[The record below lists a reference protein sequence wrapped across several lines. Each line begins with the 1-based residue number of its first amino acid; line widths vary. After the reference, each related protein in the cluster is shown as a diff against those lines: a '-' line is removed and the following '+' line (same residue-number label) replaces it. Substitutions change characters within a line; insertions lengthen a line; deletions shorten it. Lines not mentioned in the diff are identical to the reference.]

1 MFSFCHISSRTRA
14 ASQLFPSPSH
24 QPTRAPILILYLCVF
39 LSMRGVNRGVVDQN
53 PDPVPRSRA
62 LVTETGIGDGEG
74 CSSDTRQAAILQG
87 TLWILH

>member
-1 MFSFCHISSRTRA
+1 
-14 ASQLFPSPSH
+14 
-24 QPTRAPILILYLCVF
+24 
-39 LSMRGVNRGVVDQN
+39 MRGVNRGVVDQN